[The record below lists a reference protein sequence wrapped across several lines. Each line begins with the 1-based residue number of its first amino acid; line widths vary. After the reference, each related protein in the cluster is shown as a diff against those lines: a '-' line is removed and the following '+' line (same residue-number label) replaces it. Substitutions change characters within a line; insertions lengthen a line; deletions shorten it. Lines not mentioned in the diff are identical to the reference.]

1 VNIAD
6 GKVGRKGQHRGKD
19 EEGTREKAARST
31 RRSGTMIEHSSLH
44 QSHART
50 VANLHFTCYGRRA
63 ARPVNGSPEVPPKI
77 KKAWA
82 AM

>member
-31 RRSGTMIEHSSLH
+31 RRSGTMIEHSSLTR
-44 QSHART
+44 AT
-50 VANLHFTCYGRRA
+50 LELWPIFTLLVTADVRRGR
-63 ARPVNGSPEVPPKI
+63 
-77 KKAWA
+77 
-82 AM
+82 